1 MLNSPFSVYVEEA
14 AMSLDE
20 SMNAIRSWLD
30 YNKIQPIELNTT
42 TRQAYRPLPL
52 QHRHR
57 SAQPLHARKP
67 VAASGVAA
75 RGKQRY
81 RRPPGARPY
90 REHAEGEWEA
100 GRALNGTMSE
110 VEQAL
115 MTDARRPAIL

>member
-1 MLNSPFSVYVEEA
+1 MPPTKARHQLRERSSRSRLTARKERQTMLNSPFSVYVEEPA
-14 AMSLDE
+14 RSLDE

-30 YNKIQPIELNTT
+30 HNKIQPIELNTT

-57 SAQPLHARKP
+57 SAQPLYARKP

-81 RRPPGARPY
+81 RRPPGARPLY
-90 REHAEGEWEA
+90 VAA
-100 GRALNGTMSE
+100 
-110 VEQAL
+110 
-115 MTDARRPAIL
+115 

>member
-30 YNKIQPIELNTT
+30 HNKIQPIELNTT

-57 SAQPLHARKP
+57 SAQPLHART
-67 VAASGVAA
+67 A
-75 RGKQRY
+75 REKQCY

-90 REHAEGEWEA
+90 REHAEGEWEGWA
-100 GRALNGTMSE
+100 PAVCSFP
-110 VEQAL
+110 
-115 MTDARRPAIL
+115 RPHKETAVHRWKRGAAVSPL